1 MLLNCSTDGVSLWPT
16 YRKPFDLIFQRA
28 KNEEWSGRVDLNHR
42 PPAPEAGALARLRYA
57 PTPARQANSK
67 GSLTAGIFRVAHPRP
82 AANNAPLFGREKGS
96 HFTSSAFRSA
106 LLCRRIFLAGSL
118 APKTKPPE
126 GLLPPAAVVLWFRVR
141 LEFVAQS
148 ELHHARVGQ

>member
-57 PTPARQANSK
+57 PTT
-67 GSLTAGIFRVAHPRP
+67 G
-82 AANNAPLFGREKGS
+82 AAS
-96 HFTSSAFRSA
+96 
-106 LLCRRIFLAGSL
+106 CRLA
-118 APKTKPPE
+118 
-126 GLLPPAAVVLWFRVR
+126 AAVFRI
-141 LEFVAQS
+141 A
-148 ELHHARVGQ
+148 HRVGASNRDVTRNSPLWREIKRWEQSAPGEVGVLSA